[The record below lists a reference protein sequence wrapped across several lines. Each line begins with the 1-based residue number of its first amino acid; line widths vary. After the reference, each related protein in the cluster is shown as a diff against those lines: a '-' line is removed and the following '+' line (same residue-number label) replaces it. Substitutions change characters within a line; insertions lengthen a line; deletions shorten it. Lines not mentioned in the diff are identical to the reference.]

1 MALAGVC
8 PVPWGLSCPLGTC
21 WHLVLGTWCGW
32 SHSTAWLPVGAK
44 HRDNQNSRSVKMM
57 LPCATSPHLGVL
69 GPAGRWGQALTLQGR
84 VPAPLCAVQPGQRR
98 CCRQLW
104 NGHPARTSISH
115 VLNCLQNGNL
125 NLLLVLPNSLSPPI
139 FPCLSD
145 TLRSNRN
152 RDFSGNVI
160 YFP

>member
-1 MALAGVC
+1 M
-8 PVPWGLSCPLGTC
+8 
-21 WHLVLGTWCGW
+21 
-32 SHSTAWLPVGAK
+32 
-44 HRDNQNSRSVKMM
+44 
-57 LPCATSPHLGVL
+57 PHLLTSQGTGASWAL
-69 GPAGRWGQALTLQGR
+69 GPGPNAPGTLCRFRSICPCGRLSLQSGIWHRCHCTPRVPSPTR
-84 VPAPLCAVQPGQRR
+84 VPAPPHVPAPLRAVQPGQRR
-98 CCRQLW
+98 CCRQLG
-104 NGHPARTSISH
+104 NRHPARTSISH